1 MTPEQEAALIAAVN
15 SANAAIAAVSDNVV
29 AINSKIAGLEAKFE
43 ELSAGVS
50 GVKKDLAALSEKTDD
65 DTDLINFKLTRLNR
79 ERAIR

>member
-1 MTPEQEAALIAAVN
+1 MTPEQETALIDAVN
-15 SANAAIAAVSDNVV
+15 SANAAIAAV
-29 AINSKIAGLEAKFE
+29 NSKIAGLEAKFE
-43 ELSAGVS
+43 GLSAGVS

>member
-15 SANAAIAAVSDNVV
+15 SANAAIAVVSDNVA

-43 ELSAGVS
+43 GLSAGVS

-65 DTDLINFKLTRLNR
+65 DTDLINFKLTRLKR

>member
-1 MTPEQEAALIAAVN
+1 MTPEQETALIDAVN
-15 SANAAIAAVSDNVV
+15 SANAAIAAV
-29 AINSKIAGLEAKFE
+29 NSKIAGLEAKFE
-43 ELSAGVS
+43 GLSAGVG